1 MQHHYLLI
9 EETINCSVWKLVLQ
23 GKLEVKNEVLIHK
36 EILQSFC
43 QRNHITLKNIFRW
56 LII

>member
-1 MQHHYLLI
+1 MQHHYLFI

-23 GKLEVKNEVLIHK
+23 GKLEVKNEVLILK

-43 QRNHITLKNIFRW
+43 QRNHINLKNIFRW
-56 LII
+56 LIV

>member
-1 MQHHYLLI
+1 MQHHYLFI

-23 GKLEVKNEVLIHK
+23 GKLEVKNEVLVYK

-43 QRNHITLKNIFRW
+43 QRNRINLKNSFRW
-56 LII
+56 LIV